1 MRFGVKSS
9 WKTSMLL
16 FIAVGLLMA
25 ALLLPGC
32 GGDEEAVVEDKTSE
46 EVYPKIQEIIYP
58 VPGYPDIV
66 PAGEEFTME
75 VDFTLDDPAAAQ
87 PGSVEEWQVSIAT
100 SNAYVPYK
108 ADLEVTGAE
117 MGTSRRWLEDSGR
130 EVYDVYLVD
139 VKVPEDAPPD
149 LYDLEISVK
158 ADGEKVVDTQPNALS
173 VVDEIKD
180 DYKFVQVTDIHV
192 YDVDAVDAC
201 MNDREFHDAVYL
213 SKAIEQINL
222 IDPDFVVFTGDLV
235 YAQMYLPGKWPPDPE
250 EEGEPERRGTSEYDY
265 ENQWAYQAMSELDVP
280 CFYVIGNHDGYWDTQ
295 RDGYEW
301 WTNMFSPLRYTF
313 DYGDD
318 HFTML
323 NTMDWSQDN
332 RELTKGPSYA
342 FAPILEPVKW
352 LGQVE
357 SGGDEFGQP
366 APPTDQY
373 GDQLAWIRDD
383 LAANQ
388 DARFRLAFCHHDPAQ
403 LISWENADFSGYR
416 IGGNGEGMM
425 AMQALCAEYNVD
437 MIMSG
442 HEHHDLITVMPWSN
456 GQGSTI
462 YANTTTLEPV
472 CGVTEEYPGYRIVEI
487 SGDAISSY
495 SYKEP
500 KWSYP
505 YYDGIVVGQE
515 NDLDAISFDPAI
527 DIELSNGGDW
537 SLAQGDVICTVINK
551 LEDDFVDCRLKFYM
565 PSPGE
570 GAGYDV
576 SGAADSETVAL
587 PDQPDWVIVYVCF
600 DLPAMGEVEIEVNK
614 G

>member
-32 GGDEEAVVEDKTSE
+32 GGDEEAIVEDKTSE
-46 EVYPKIQEIIYP
+46 EAYPKIQEIIYP
-58 VPGYPDIV
+58 VLGYPDIV

-139 VKVPEDAPPD
+139 VKVPGDVPPD
-149 LYDLEISVK
+149 LYDLEVSVK

>member
-1 MRFGVKSS
+1 MHFGVKSS
-9 WKTSMLL
+9 WKTTILFFLAASLL
-16 FIAVGLLMA
+16 VA

-32 GGDEEAVVEDKTSE
+32 GGDEAATVEDKTSE

-58 VPGYPDIV
+58 ILGYPSIV

-75 VDFTLDDPAAAQ
+75 LDFTMDDPAAAQ
-87 PGSVEEWQVSIAT
+87 PGSVEEWQVSIAS

-108 ADLEVTGAE
+108 MDLEVTGAE
-117 MGTSRRWLEDSGR
+117 MGTSQRWLEDSGR

-139 VKVPEDAPPD
+139 VKVPEDVPLD
-149 LYDLEISVK
+149 LYDLEVSVK
-158 ADGEKVVDTQPNALS
+158 ADGEKVVDSQPNAVS

-180 DYKFVQVTDIHV
+180 DYKFVQVTDIHI
-192 YDVDAVDAC
+192 YDVGAVDAC
-201 MNDREFHDAVYL
+201 MSDREFHDAVYL
-213 SKAIEQINL
+213 SKAIEQINM

-235 YAQMYLPGKWPPDPE
+235 YAQMYLPDKWPPEPE
-250 EEGEPERRGTSEYDY
+250 EEGESERRGSSEYDY
-265 ENQWAYQAMSELDVP
+265 EDQWAYQAMSELDVP

-301 WTNMFSPLRYTF
+301 WTNIFSPLYYSF

-332 RELTKGPSYA
+332 RELIKGPSYA

-352 LGQVE
+352 LGQVK

-366 APPTDQY
+366 APPPDQY
-373 GDQLAWIRDD
+373 DDHLGWIRDD

-388 DARFRLAFCHHDPAQ
+388 DAGLRLAFCHHDPAQ
-403 LISWENADFSGYR
+403 LISWENADISGYR

-425 AMQALCAEYNVD
+425 AMQALCADYNVD
-437 MIMSG
+437 LIMSG
-442 HEHHDLITVMPWSN
+442 HEHHDLITMMPWSN

-472 CGVTEEYPGYRIVEI
+472 CGVTDEYPGYRIVEI
-487 SGDAISSY
+487 SGDEIASY
-495 SYKEP
+495 MYKEP

-515 NDLDAISFDPAI
+515 NNLDAISLDLAI
-527 DIELSNGGDW
+527 DIEFSNGGDW
-537 SLAQGDVICTVINK
+537 SMQQEDVTCTVTNK
-551 LEDDFVDCRLKFYM
+551 LEKDFQGCCLKFYM

-570 GAGYDV
+570 GGSYDV
-576 SGAADSETVAL
+576 SGAADSEVVPI
-587 PDQPDWVIVYVCF
+587 PDQPDWVIVYTYF
-600 DLPAMGEVEIEVNK
+600 DLPALAETEIQVSKE
-614 G
+614 